1 MGETHP
7 TVNEII
13 NHTNKLIEGICD
25 LIMAEA
31 RKDAV
36 PQHMYVGISR
46 LQEIIDQ
53 VKSNKLE
60 V

>member
-1 MGETHP
+1 MGEKYP
-7 TVNEII
+7 TVETII
-13 NHTNKLIEGICD
+13 NHTNDLIASICD

-53 VKSNKLE
+53 VKSNKIE

>member
-7 TVNEII
+7 TVEVIV
-13 NHTNKLIEGICD
+13 NHTNNLIENICD
-25 LIMAEA
+25 LIMIEA

-53 VKSNKLE
+53 VKSNKIE